1 MDDDR
6 QQAEQKLMEQQENEN
21 EHSSIVYQSKK
32 SVWASLERQNKPSF
46 PQQVRGLGR
55 LFGSCG

>member
-6 QQAEQKLMEQQENEN
+6 QQAEQQLMEQQEIEN
-21 EHSSIVYQSKK
+21 EHSSGIHQSEK
-32 SVWASLERQNKPSF
+32 SVWASLERQNKPSI

-55 LFGSCG
+55 VFGSCG